1 MTAEHRREARV
12 DRLSF
17 ALLVTSD
24 AVYEGRREDRVT
36 PLVAEELGR
45 SGHRLVARL
54 AAPNNIYAIMRD
66 TLILVTRDDVD
77 VVLVTGGTGPRPR
90 DVTIDALE
98 RIADRR
104 LPGFGEEFRRRS
116 LAEVGFNALLSRA
129 EAYIIAGK
137 PVFATPGSPDAVKTA
152 LSIIL
157 GIVGH
162 LVYEL
167 RR

>member
-1 MTAEHRREARV
+1 MPGHRREASV
-12 DRLSF
+12 EGLAF
-17 ALLVTSD
+17 GLLVTSD
-24 AVYEGRREDRVT
+24 AVYEGRKRDEVT
-36 PLVAEELGR
+36 PLVLEALEEKGY
-45 SGHRLVARL
+45 RL
-54 AAPNNIYAIMRD
+54 AARLVVPNDIYAVMRD
-66 TLILVTRDDVD
+66 VLILATRSDVD

-116 LAEVGFNALLSRA
+116 LSEVGLNALLSRA
-129 EAYIIAGK
+129 EAFIVAGK
-137 PVFATPGSPDAVKTA
+137 PVFATPGSPSAVRTA

-157 GIVGH
+157 GLVGH

>member
-1 MTAEHRREARV
+1 MSEHRREARV
-12 DRLSF
+12 EGLSF
-17 ALLVTSD
+17 GLLVTSD
-24 AVYEGRREDRVT
+24 AVYEGRKRDEAT
-36 PLVAEELGR
+36 PLVRGELEKRGY
-45 SGHRLVARL
+45 RL
-54 AAPNNIYAIMRD
+54 AAALIAPNNIYAIMRD
-66 TLILVTRDDVD
+66 VLVLVTRDDVD

-104 LPGFGEEFRRRS
+104 LPGYGEEFRRRS
-116 LAEVGFNALLSRA
+116 FSEVGANALLSRA

-137 PVFATPGSPDAVKTA
+137 PVFATPGSPSAIRTA
-152 LSIIL
+152 LSIIFEL
-157 GIVGH
+157 VGH